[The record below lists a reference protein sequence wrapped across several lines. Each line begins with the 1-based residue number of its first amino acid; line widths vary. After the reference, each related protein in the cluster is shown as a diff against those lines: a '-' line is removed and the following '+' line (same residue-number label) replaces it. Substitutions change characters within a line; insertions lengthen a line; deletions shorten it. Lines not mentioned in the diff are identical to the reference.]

1 MPGDTAR
8 ENGKLGGR
16 PRGSKARHTLQ
27 AEAIRA
33 YLIEE
38 VIKQKVGITKALIK
52 KAKSGDI
59 TAIKEVY
66 DRVLGKPKE
75 QVELPNEVNIYNI
88 HYIKTEKL
96 IENSESGTSEK
107 RDGKKEVG
115 VLHSVQLPELQEELA
130 PPNNN

>member
-75 QVELPNEVNIYNI
+75 QVELPNEV

-96 IENSESGTSEK
+96 IAFIENSESGTSEK